1 METVT
6 ARLVGMEINANS
18 SVTSPPGRAS
28 EDAHLQM
35 AKSAVTEVCLSY
47 SLLHNWGGKKLLII
61 TPSFFVYFLP
71 CESHLL

>member
-35 AKSAVTEVCLSY
+35 AESAVTEVCLSY
-47 SLLHNWGGKKLLII
+47 SLLCNWEKNKPL
-61 TPSFFVYFLP
+61 
-71 CESHLL
+71 